1 MSNSIKFHGWHQALN
16 IPLRLIGIACFLI
29 SLPIALLW
37 LLLGIFSFSNPLFAI
52 IWLLS
57 SVPWPK
63 YFTYTANNL
72 IFNIYFSKSEFQ
84 NLLIMMGIIGN
95 LSAVILFTQKEI
107 RHITIR
113 ELFFILALL
122 SPTFSVSIAEIR
134 RHLYRFHTRNNGKT
148 VDTNSHL

>member
-1 MSNSIKFHGWHQALN
+1 MSDLIKFYGWHQALD

-29 SLPIALLW
+29 SLPIAFLW
-37 LLLGIFSFSNPLFAI
+37 LLLGIFSLSNPLFAI
-52 IWLLS
+52 IWLLA
-57 SVPWPK
+57 SVPWSK

-72 IFNIYFSKSEFQ
+72 IFNIYSFKSEFQ
-84 NLLIMMGIIGN
+84 NLLTMMGIIGN
-95 LSAVILFTQKEI
+95 LSAVILLTQKEI

-113 ELFFILALL
+113 ELFIILLLL

-148 VDTNSHL
+148 LDIHSRQ